1 MMNNAEYFEF
11 KKCLPLKEK
20 SIIKLLMFI
29 AATMAVA
36 LPLLNIFVMSS
47 ELKRLFI
54 DNAVLMSAEAKKHE
68 IYSFITASSICL
80 YAVGLV
86 FLSAVLIISYK
97 ALNALKLR
105 ERAEMETSKA
115 NEMLELRVMQRTAE
129 LYGEVYKRKEIED
142 GLIESKERYKKL
154 SQQFNALL
162 DAIPDNIILVS
173 PDLKVVW
180 GNKAAAVSVGA
191 QPEDLVG
198 RQCYELW
205 FNRDSMCEN
214 CYAMRSFN
222 SGGEEVEE
230 VKPQDG
236 KIYDTRAYPIKDK
249 SGEVTNV
256 IVVAKDVTEK
266 RRIEDELLRAGK
278 LDSIGVLAGGIAHDF
293 NNMLAAIS
301 LKIAHA
307 KLLVNSDEKVFTKLT
322 ETEEALSVAK
332 TLPQQLLAFSKGAMS
347 LRKII
352 PIQKILQTSVN
363 MALSGSGCKCE
374 LLLPD
379 DLWSIEAD
387 EGQIIQ
393 AFNNIF
399 INADHAMPNGGIIRV
414 SAENITAIKEA
425 YPFLTAQEYVKISVA
440 DEGAGIAAKHIEKI
454 FEPFFSTKA
463 KGSGL
468 GLAIVHSII
477 KKHNGHVS
485 VESKIGSGTTFHIY
499 LPSCKEDKNIETI
512 DDNIALKCSYKVLVM
527 EDEDNIRE
535 ELCSLLKRRGYIA
548 EEAKDGSEMLEA
560 YKNAMHSS
568 QPFDAV
574 IMDMV
579 IRGGMGGMAAIKALI
594 ELDPHAKAIVAS
606 GYFSEQIIDDFKKF
620 GFKGAISKPYN
631 IEDLQRLLNSAITGK
646 G

>member
-293 NNMLAAIS
+293 NKRSS
-301 LKIAHA
+301 LSFC
-307 KLLVNSDEKVFTKLT
+307 LVKS
-322 ETEEALSVAK
+322 S
-332 TLPQQLLAFSKGAMS
+332 PIFS
-347 LRKII
+347 
-352 PIQKILQTSVN
+352 
-363 MALSGSGCKCE
+363 
-374 LLLPD
+374 
-379 DLWSIEAD
+379 
-387 EGQIIQ
+387 
-393 AFNNIF
+393 
-399 INADHAMPNGGIIRV
+399 
-414 SAENITAIKEA
+414 
-425 YPFLTAQEYVKISVA
+425 
-440 DEGAGIAAKHIEKI
+440 
-454 FEPFFSTKA
+454 
-463 KGSGL
+463 
-468 GLAIVHSII
+468 
-477 KKHNGHVS
+477 
-485 VESKIGSGTTFHIY
+485 
-499 LPSCKEDKNIETI
+499 
-512 DDNIALKCSYKVLVM
+512 
-527 EDEDNIRE
+527 
-535 ELCSLLKRRGYIA
+535 
-548 EEAKDGSEMLEA
+548 
-560 YKNAMHSS
+560 
-568 QPFDAV
+568 
-574 IMDMV
+574 
-579 IRGGMGGMAAIKALI
+579 
-594 ELDPHAKAIVAS
+594 
-606 GYFSEQIIDDFKKF
+606 
-620 GFKGAISKPYN
+620 
-631 IEDLQRLLNSAITGK
+631 
-646 G
+646 